1 MVAGREIRFMRVN
14 LRVYIKRDVYR
25 KRWVPGGIATAVTE
39 DTLISESKYSFV
51 RVCIG
56 IVDRI
61 LLKRTLAADTAA
73 TFW

>member
-39 DTLISESKYSFV
+39 DTLISESKY
-51 RVCIG
+51 IY
-56 IVDRI
+56 IYI
-61 LLKRTLAADTAA
+61 LLFNILFFKA
-73 TFW
+73 FI